1 MSQSLR
7 QHTLAKP
14 GSLAGTSL
22 HTGEKVKLTLRPAP
36 IGTGFVFK
44 RIDLRDEPTVA
55 AKIENVKQV
64 ERATTLGE
72 GSVKVHTVEH
82 VLSALSG
89 LGVDNA
95 IIEMDAN
102 EPPIGDGSALP
113 YAELVAQCGVVEQ
126 DAPASV
132 FDVREPMH
140 VETKS
145 GSLLTIVPD
154 AKFRLSVTQIGPEG
168 MHTQFL
174 SLEITPEVYRREIA
188 PARTFTYLADI
199 QPLLDK
205 GLIKGGALDNAIVIQ
220 PDGSTISTGALRF
233 KDEFVRHKMIDLVGD
248 LALFGRRIR
257 GHVIAVK
264 PGHGP
269 NAELTRALAKRYALM
284 QSLIPAPFAL
294 PSGEAVLDIMDIM
307 RLLPHRYPFLLLDRV
322 IRFEGDTK
330 VTAMKNVSMNE
341 PFFQGH
347 FPNYPVM
354 PGVLQVEAMAQAAS
368 LLLLRQGENAGKIG
382 FFLSADGVKFRKPVL
397 PGDTLLI
404 HVELIKARRNLARA
418 ACQCVV
424 AGQVVSEAEVTLSLV
439 DR

>member
-1 MSQSLR
+1 MSQ
-7 QHTLAKP
+7 QQTLAKP

-36 IGTGFVFK
+36 AGTGFVFK
-44 RIDLRDEPTVA
+44 RVDMRDEPTIA
-55 AKIENVKQV
+55 ARIEHVKQV
-64 ERATTLGE
+64 ERATTIAE

-82 VLSALSG
+82 VLSALCG

-95 IIEMDAN
+95 VIEMDAN

-113 YAELVAQCGVVEQ
+113 YVELIQQCGVVPQE
-126 DAPASV
+126 AARSV
-132 FDVREPMH
+132 FEVREPLH
-140 VETKS
+140 VETKG

-154 AKFRLSVTQIGPEG
+154 DKFRLSVTQVGPDG
-168 MHTQFL
+168 MHTQYL
-174 SLEITPEVYRREIA
+174 SLEVTPETYAKEIA
-188 PARTFTYLADI
+188 PARTFTYLRDI

-220 PDGSTISTGALRF
+220 DDGSTISTGALRF
-233 KDEFVRHKMIDLVGD
+233 KEEFVRHKMLDLVGD

-284 QSLIPAPFAL
+284 QSLIPAPFQI
-294 PSGEAVLDIMDIM
+294 PTGEAVLDINEIM
-307 RLLPHRYPFLLLDRV
+307 RLLPHRHPFLLLDRV
-322 IRFEGDTK
+322 ISFEGEMK
-330 VTAMKNVSMNE
+330 LTALKNVTVNE
-341 PFFQGH
+341 PFFPGH

-368 LLLLRQGENAGKIG
+368 ILMLRQGENAGKMG
-382 FFLSADGVKFRKPVL
+382 FFMSADEVKFRKPVL

-404 HVELIKARRNLARA
+404 HVEVVKARRSLAKA
-418 ACQCVV
+418 KCHCTV
-424 AGQVVSEAEVTLSLV
+424 AGAIVSEAEVTISLM